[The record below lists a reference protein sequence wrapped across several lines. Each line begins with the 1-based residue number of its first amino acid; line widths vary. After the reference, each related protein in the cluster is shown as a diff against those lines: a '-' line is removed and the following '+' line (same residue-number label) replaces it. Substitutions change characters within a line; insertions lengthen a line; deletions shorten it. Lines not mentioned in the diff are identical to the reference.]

1 MRNERGAWNFGLNA
15 YWSRQTVCVEG
26 GGGRGFHSKRGNQ
39 YSPCP
44 RIDVKYFLILALITC
59 IRTGLTITI
68 TENGRV
74 IGSARAHPS
83 PSPLFFFFVQRAF
96 NVYDQGPFIR
106 APIIL
111 LVHSSRRRMNI
122 HRVDRHDSISQRYK
136 RASIRAL
143 FIYYSSRY
151 TNIIILAE

>member
-26 GGGRGFHSKRGNQ
+26 GGREGISFEKGESIF
-39 YSPCP
+39 PVCP

-74 IGSARAHPS
+74 IGSARTHPS
-83 PSPLFFFFVQRAF
+83 PSPLFFFFVRESF
-96 NVYDQGPFIR
+96 
-106 APIIL
+106 
-111 LVHSSRRRMNI
+111 
-122 HRVDRHDSISQRYK
+122 
-136 RASIRAL
+136 
-143 FIYYSSRY
+143 
-151 TNIIILAE
+151 

>member
-26 GGGRGFHSKRGNQ
+26 GGEGGDFIRKGGINIPR
-39 YSPCP
+39 CP

-83 PSPLFFFFVQRAF
+83 PSPLFFFFRARELLTCTIRGHLSEPRLF
-96 NVYDQGPFIR
+96 FSFILHGEEWTSIEWIVTTR
-106 APIIL
+106 YPRDINGLRFGLYLFIIHLVTRIL
-111 LVHSSRRRMNI
+111 L
-122 HRVDRHDSISQRYK
+122 
-136 RASIRAL
+136 
-143 FIYYSSRY
+143 F
-151 TNIIILAE
+151 